1 MKKIVSAASA
11 VLLATSLAA
20 CNAYEAKVV
29 DVEVP
34 ASTSTSTPIKSEART
49 KITIEQFLWDREI
62 VCRPNPDG
70 LFSAYWDGGSQR
82 GYTRAEAWD
91 ETCNE
96 NFEPVTLQVT
106 VVR

>member
-1 MKKIVSAASA
+1 MKKIVSILSA
-11 VLLATSLAA
+11 TLLATSLAA
-20 CNAYEAKVV
+20 CSSYEGDPVG
-29 DVEVP
+29 VP
-34 ASTSTSTPIKSEART
+34 ASTSTPIKSEARA
-49 KITIEQFLWDREI
+49 KITIEQFLWDRKI

-70 LFSAYWDGGSQR
+70 LFSAYWDDGSHR
-82 GYTRAEAWD
+82 GYSRAEAWD

>member
-1 MKKIVSAASA
+1 MRKIVSILSGA
-11 VLLATSLAA
+11 LLVGTLTS
-20 CNAYEAKVV
+20 CSSYEG
-29 DVEVP
+29 DPVEVP

-49 KITIEQFLWDREI
+49 KITIEQYLWGDNI
-62 VCRPNPDG
+62 MCRPNPDG
-70 LFSAYWDGGSQR
+70 LFSAYWDGGSKK

>member
-20 CNAYEAKVV
+20 CNAYEAKA
-29 DVEVP
+29 VEVP
-34 ASTSTSTPIKSEART
+34 ASTSTSIKSEART

-70 LFSAYWDGGSQR
+70 LFSAYWDDGSHR
-82 GYTRAEAWD
+82 GYSRAEAWD

>member
-1 MKKIVSAASA
+1 MKKLVSILSA
-11 VLLATSLAA
+11 TLLATSLAA
-20 CNAYEAKVV
+20 CGADEEKV
-29 DVEVP
+29 VEVP
-34 ASTSTSTPIKSEART
+34 ASTSTSIKSEART
-49 KITIEQFLWDREI
+49 KITIEKFEWGDEI

-70 LFSAYWDGGSQR
+70 TFSAYWDGGSKR

-96 NFEPVTLQVT
+96 NLDPVTLQVT